1 MADAVD
7 AGMLADECARPDA
20 MGDLVDGHAG
30 ADQLP
35 ARHHPVRGSRDSGQ
49 HSLYRPIPVGH

>member
-30 ADQLP
+30 ADQLL
-35 ARHHPVRGSRDSGQ
+35 AGHHPVRGGRYSSQ
-49 HSLYRPIPVGH
+49 HALYRPIPVCH